1 MYRTQ
6 VSAAQIKAQIDQ
18 GLRSYFIGIYNRMT
32 LGLIVTGLAAW
43 FGIEMFGETLQ
54 QSPWLNLAVVL
65 MPLAF
70 VILLMI
76 GISSFSVGVANVLF
90 YVYSASVGVSFTTLL
105 MMYKLESVFQ
115 VFFITAGMFAATSLY
130 GYTTKRDL
138 TKFGS
143 FFMMALIGLLIAMVV
158 NIFMASSVFA
168 FFISLAAVTVFVG
181 LTAFDTQLLKEE
193 YLSNGAVYGY
203 DNQDRSSIHG
213 ALTLYL
219 NFINIFIHLLSIL
232 GQKKD

>member
-1 MYRTQ
+1 MYATRLTATNQ
-6 VSAAQIKAQIDQ
+6 ALIDE
-18 GLRSYFIGIYNRMT
+18 GLRAYFIGIYNRMT
-32 LGLIVTGLAAW
+32 LGLIVTGFAAW
-43 FGIEMFGETLQ
+43 FGIEMFGEFLQ
-54 QSPWLNLAVVL
+54 QSPWINLAVVL
-65 MPLAF
+65 APLAF
-70 VILLMI
+70 LVLLMV
-76 GISSFSVGVANVLF
+76 GISSFSIGAASVLF
-90 YVYSASVGVSFTTLL
+90 YAYAASVGVSFTTLL

-158 NIFMASSVFA
+158 NIFLASSAFA
-168 FFISLAAVTVFVG
+168 FIISLVAVAVFVG
-181 LTAFDTQLLKEE
+181 LTAFDTQMLKEE

-203 DNQDRSSIHG
+203 SEQSRSSIHG

-219 NFINIFIHLLSIL
+219 NFVNLFIHLLSIL